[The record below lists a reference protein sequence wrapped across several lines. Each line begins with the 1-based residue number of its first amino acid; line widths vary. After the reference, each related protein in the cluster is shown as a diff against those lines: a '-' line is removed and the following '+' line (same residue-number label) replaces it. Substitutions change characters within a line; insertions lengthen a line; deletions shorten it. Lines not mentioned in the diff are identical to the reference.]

1 MERVLFALLAGLA
14 AAMLAKAAA
23 SMPFSDAAQM
33 SRIVET
39 YSDFAGSA
47 QNAQS
52 LAEGLHNGATI
63 TLIDPSNAP
72 RSFTPVTRPMGWR
85 DVKIAIAIAQAELA
99 SAGIAEPTPVDIEA
113 VLNGGTAGSG
123 ATMTNFIGVLTQRW
137 SGLAW
142 QQIVLAHNL
151 NAELLPSSAMRAAP
165 ADMARAA
172 ALSNPP
178 TREGAIAV
186 RASARTAAAAVQ

>member
-1 MERVLFALLAGLA
+1 MDRALLVLLAGFA
-14 AAMLAKAAA
+14 AAVFAEAAA
-23 SMPFSDAAQM
+23 PAPFSDAAQM
-33 SRIVET
+33 SRIVEA

-52 LAEGLHNGATI
+52 LAEGLHNGTTV

-72 RSFTPVTRPMGWR
+72 RSFTPVTKPMGWR
-85 DVKIAIAIAQAELA
+85 DVKVAIAIAQAELA
-99 SAGIAEPTPVDIEA
+99 NAGIPGPTPVDIEA

-123 ATMTNFIGVLTQRW
+123 VTMANFTGVLTQHW

-151 NAELLPSSAMRAAP
+151 NSDLLASSAMRPAP
-165 ADMARAA
+165 VEVARAA
-172 ALSNPP
+172 ALSSAPLRQGV
-178 TREGAIAV
+178 TAV
-186 RASARTAAAAVQ
+186 PASARTAAAVVQ